1 MKTQR
6 IGQARTRSR
15 KKIIDRANKREEG
28 GKEKKPENDT
38 RVEIESVW
46 KTKQR
51 ERGREEA
58 TRAEKKENHREDR
71 GEKRGEEK
79 KQTKTQKGQKGTTTR
94 LG

>member
-1 MKTQR
+1 MTEQTNEKK
-6 IGQARTRSR
+6 GER
-15 KKIIDRANKREEG
+15 KKT
-28 GKEKKPENDT
+28 PENAT

-58 TRAEKKENHREDR
+58 TRAGKKRESQR
-71 GEKRGEEK
+71 RLRREEADQDAK
-79 KQTKTQKGQKGTTTR
+79 KGTTTR